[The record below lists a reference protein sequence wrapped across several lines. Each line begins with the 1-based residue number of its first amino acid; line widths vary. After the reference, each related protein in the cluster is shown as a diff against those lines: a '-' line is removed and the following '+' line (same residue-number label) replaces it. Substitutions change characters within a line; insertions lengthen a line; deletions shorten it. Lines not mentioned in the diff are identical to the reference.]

1 MHGQDGSD
9 SENLV
14 GRACELHGA
23 STAMVGV
30 LKELLVLLVV
40 LAMVM
45 GAKQRQWCS
54 DEVRCGNAGLRWAPS
69 LAKVST
75 VCLSSW

>member
-1 MHGQDGSD
+1 VAVGASQGPDHGERRRGFIDVHGQGGSD

-23 STAMVGV
+23 SMAMVGV

-40 LAMVM
+40 SAMVM
-45 GAKQRQWCS
+45 GQ
-54 DEVRCGNAGLRWAPS
+54 N
-69 LAKVST
+69 
-75 VCLSSW
+75 